1 MAETGTS
8 PSCVRDASIL
18 VASDD
23 ETIRGRAVTD
33 LLAAGYRVIGA
44 ATVASAIGSVRQRRP
59 DLVILEVNSSAGLVA
74 LWALRSGPDT
84 CRTPI
89 ITVARNPSP
98 GWAAE
103 CLRLGAADH
112 LRSPFDPTELLARV
126 DAAVQGAARIDRL
139 ERRTEILEYLGT
151 FDELT
156 WLANRRHLEDE
167 LVRATASSGRH
178 HHPLC
183 LVVTAADDW
192 DLLAG
197 LPHDGQHTI
206 LREIAV
212 LIGSI
217 RRTEDIAARWDDS
230 SFAVLLP
237 MVGSEGALAFAERL
251 LAVVAVAPIPSG
263 AEPVAVT
270 MSAGMVAYPDGEMDP
285 DRLVASAEAALELA
299 QASGGNQ
306 VMSL

>member
-1 MAETGTS
+1 MAETGAS
-8 PSCVRDASIL
+8 PSCVRETCIL

-23 ETIRGRAVTD
+23 DAIGGRAVND
-33 LLAAGYRVIGA
+33 LRAAGYRVIGGA
-44 ATVASAIGSVRQRRP
+44 SVASAIGSVRERRP

-74 LWALRSGPDT
+74 LWALQSGTDT

-89 ITVARNPSP
+89 ITVARNPTP
-98 GWAAE
+98 DWAAE

-112 LRSPFDPTELLARV
+112 VRSPFDPVELLARV
-126 DAAVQGAARIDRL
+126 DAAVKGAAHIDQL

-156 WLANRRHLEDE
+156 WLANRRHLEEE
-167 LVRATASSGRH
+167 LVRATSSSGRH
-178 HHPLC
+178 HHPMC
-183 LVVTAADDW
+183 LVVTAADNW
-192 DLLAG
+192 DVVTR
-197 LPHDGQHTI
+197 LPQDAQRTV

-237 MVGSEGALAFAERL
+237 MVGAEGGQAFAERL
-251 LAVVAVAPIPSG
+251 LAVVAIAPIPVG
-263 AEPVAVT
+263 TGTIAVT
-270 MSAGMVAYPDGEMDP
+270 MSAGYVAYPDGEGDRN
-285 DRLVASAEAALELA
+285 RLVASAESALMLA
-299 QASGGNQ
+299 QACGGNQ
-306 VMSL
+306 VMSI

>member
-1 MAETGTS
+1 MAETGMS
-8 PSCVRDASIL
+8 PSCVRDACIL

-23 ETIRGRAVTD
+23 EAIRGRAVND
-33 LLAAGYRVIGA
+33 LLAAGYRVIGGA
-44 ATVASAIGSVRQRRP
+44 SVASAIGSVRQQRP

-74 LWALRSGPDT
+74 LWALQSGADT

-89 ITVARNPSP
+89 ITVARNPTP
-98 GWAAE
+98 DWAAE
-103 CLRLGAADH
+103 CLRLGASDH
-112 LRSPFDPTELLARV
+112 LRSPFDPVELLARV
-126 DAAVQGAARIDRL
+126 DAVVQGAAHIDRL

-167 LVRATASSGRH
+167 LVRATSSSGRH
-178 HHPLC
+178 HHPMC
-183 LVVTAADDW
+183 LIVTVADNW
-192 DLLAG
+192 DAIVA
-197 LPHDGQHTI
+197 LPQDAQRTV

-237 MVGSEGALAFAERL
+237 MVGAAGALAFAERL
-251 LAVVAVAPIPSG
+251 LAVVAIAPILYGGGSI
-263 AEPVAVT
+263 AVT
-270 MSAGMVAYPDGEMDP
+270 MSAGFVAYPDGEADRN
-285 DRLVASAEAALELA
+285 RLVASAETALMLA

-306 VMSL
+306 VMSI

>member
-1 MAETGTS
+1 MAEAGTS
-8 PSCVRDASIL
+8 PSCVRDACIL

-23 ETIRGRAVTD
+23 EAIGGRAVSD
-33 LLAAGYRVIGA
+33 LLAAGYRVIGG
-44 ATVASAIGSVRQRRP
+44 ATVASAIGSVRQQRP

-74 LWALRSGPDT
+74 LWALQSGTDT

-89 ITVARNPSP
+89 VTVARNPTP
-98 GWAAE
+98 DWAAE

-112 LRSPFDPTELLARV
+112 LRSPFDPIELLARV
-126 DAAVQGAARIDRL
+126 DAAVKGAARLDQL

-178 HHPLC
+178 HHPMS
-183 LVVTAADDW
+183 LVVTAADNW
-192 DLLAG
+192 DVVAQLA
-197 LPHDGQHTI
+197 DDAERTV

-237 MVGSEGALAFAERL
+237 MVGAEGAHAFAERL
-251 LAVVAVAPIPSG
+251 LSVVAIAPIPVG
-263 AEPVAVT
+263 AGSLAVT
-270 MSAGMVAYPDGEMDP
+270 MSAGFVAYPDGEGDSN
-285 DRLVASAEAALELA
+285 RLVASAEAALMLA
-299 QASGGNQ
+299 QACGGNQ
-306 VMSL
+306 VMSI